1 MSLAER
7 DLARTSGGAPERHAA
22 SSRMGAQNGQR
33 TPNVSVVCR
42 MVVELLRYS
51 LDIMWPLSQPLN
63 RVWIA

>member
-1 MSLAER
+1 
-7 DLARTSGGAPERHAA
+7 
-22 SSRMGAQNGQR
+22 
-33 TPNVSVVCR
+33 VSVVCR